1 MNSNSTFLDK
11 ISHQWTST
19 MSYTPSAKKRVFRAL
34 GKEILLEDNLINN
47 LIEFSL
53 NQGGVEKF
61 DEFFAPWH
69 FNLSEEWTEIISSER
84 RLVLRDKKIED
95 ILGS

>member
-1 MNSNSTFLDK
+1 MYSNSTFLDK

-19 MSYTPSAKKRVFRAL
+19 MSYTPTPKIRVFRVL

-69 FNLSEEWTEIISSER
+69 FNLSDEWVEIISSER
-84 RLVLRDKKIED
+84 RVVLRNKKIED